1 MNELVQGWDDDRGHH
16 PGLDSVVRMPGL
28 GNLWPM
34 PIDNRL
40 KMLSTGIKSPVGL
53 KIMGPDLKTLARLAE
68 QAAALLKQ
76 VSGTIDAYP
85 ERAFGGYYLDLNID
99 RESAAR
105 YGLTLGDVQ
114 DVISTAIGGMKISTA
129 IEGLERYPI
138 NLRYARDLRDDPSM
152 LAQVLIPTPTWAQVP
167 LGTLAKIEINPGPP
181 MIRSENSRQETLV
194 YVVPNRDVGTYVA
207 DARRELE
214 SKLQLPAGY
223 TLIWSGEFEQIQET
237 NARLRWAVPLTLLII
252 AVLLYMATNSLF
264 RVAVILLA
272 VPFSLVGA
280 IWLLWLLDYH
290 LSGAVWVGM
299 IALAGLDAET
309 GLVMLL
315 YLDNSFD
322 RFAAEGRMRNR
333 QDLWHA
339 VHDGAVK
346 RIRPKTMTV
355 AAAFI
360 GLAPLLWATGTGADV
375 MRRLAAPM
383 LGGLFTSFLME
394 LLIYPVIFYIAKTIA
409 MTHRASVETARGIPH
424 EAVVAGNGNGE
435 AAYA

>member
-1 MNELVQGWDDDRGHH
+1 MDELVQGWNDSDGHH
-16 PGLDSVVRMPGL
+16 AGMDSVVRMPGL

-53 KIMGPDLKTLARLAE
+53 KIMGPDLETLSRLAE

-76 VSGTIDAYP
+76 MPGTVDAYP
-85 ERAFGGYYLDLNID
+85 ERAFGGYYLDIKINRD
-99 RESAAR
+99 SAAR
-105 YGLTLGDVQ
+105 YGLTTGDVQ
-114 DVISTAIGGMKISTA
+114 DVIGSAIGGMKISTA

-138 NLRYARDLRDDPSM
+138 NLRYARDFRDDPSA
-152 LAQVLIPTPTWAQVP
+152 LKQILVPTPVGAQIP
-167 LGTLAKIEINPGPP
+167 LGELATIEINPGPP

-194 YVVPNRDVGTYVA
+194 YVGPNRDVGSYVR
-207 DARRELE
+207 DARRHLE
-214 SKLQLPAGY
+214 DNLSLPSGY
-223 TLIWSGEFEQIQET
+223 TLSWSGDFEQIQET

-252 AVLLYMATNSLF
+252 VVLLYMATNSLF
-264 RVAVILLA
+264 RVMVILLA

-280 IWLLWLLDYH
+280 VWLLWFLGYH

-322 RFAAEGRMRNR
+322 RFKAEGQMKT
-333 QDLWHA
+333 QEDILHA
-339 VHDGAVK
+339 VRDGAVK

-360 GLAPLLWATGTGADV
+360 GLAPLLWATGTV
-375 MRRLAAPM
+375 
-383 LGGLFTSFLME
+383 TSR
-394 LLIYPVIFYIAKTIA
+394 T
-409 MTHRASVETARGIPH
+409 
-424 EAVVAGNGNGE
+424 
-435 AAYA
+435 